1 MDCCNTIALTPVC
14 APRDLSIHASLVFF
28 SLSGGFNRPET
39 TASVKSFS
47 TLPRGLV
54 HSKMLSYKVPP
65 GRLGVDQ
72 LLTVSY
78 RLCGTLLY
86 HCSKETSSKLRILL
100 EAQVL
105 QYPHHS
111 WQKQH
116 RDANFNLMKSS
127 LRNIQ
132 LFFKYD
138 LILLLL
144 MIHWQYYNRSQCA
157 CNSSSQLYI

>member
-116 RDANFNLMKSS
+116 RDHEHYQVPDGMAYFVRQQHSKCSCTHDVLLQQLVQWNFP
-127 LRNIQ
+127 
-132 LFFKYD
+132 F
-138 LILLLL
+138 LIF
-144 MIHWQYYNRSQCA
+144 
-157 CNSSSQLYI
+157 